1 MSRRIETKIE
11 TIEHKVNI
19 ISCDICHK
27 EVSYLE
33 IPVYE
38 SDFKSISDNSDV
50 RSWWKKPFDRIV
62 GIKKYFT
69 SDEINNNPDFE
80 VHVGC
85 IYELIKK
92 AVENDQL

>member
-1 MSRRIETKIE
+1 MGRRIETKIE

-27 EVSYLE
+27 EISYLE
-33 IPVYE
+33 VPVYG
-38 SDFKSISDNSDV
+38 SDFKSISDDSGV
-50 RSWWKKPFDRIV
+50 RRWWKKQFDRIV
-62 GIKKYFT
+62 GIKKDII

-85 IYELIKK
+85 VYELIKK
-92 AVENDQL
+92 EIGK